1 MKTEA
6 EKEDKNADETV
17 SEIYGT
23 TTTTTTT
30 TTTNETA
37 ESIFV

>member
-30 TTTNETA
+30 TTNETA